1 MNYFK
6 RFSDF
11 CAVFAISAAAIYT
24 LRKFMSFN
32 PADAEGMV
40 EKLKL
45 FFSKDYYRDYR
56 SYIVLITLLTVS
68 LVVGAVLERFPYIG
82 FALSLAPMLQILLM
96 FGDGKLY
103 ERPMLYVILGIAHVL
118 GNIVH
123 SLYLDRADGK
133 RRGFICVNLAGIALS
148 ALGFWVWRRAELLS
162 HIGAV
167 LDEDK
172 LGSRDAAILAGVED
186 GAQSIILKLSL
197 MILVGVAISIILRDV
212 YFIDA
217 AVAVIPFVYSAHL
230 VATEKL
236 RLFPLAIIFITLFYL
251 IFRLLILICEPMS
264 KKCIFS
270 KKILNNC

>member
-6 RFSDF
+6 KFSDF
-11 CAVFAISAAAIYT
+11 CAVFAISAAAVYT

-32 PADAEGMV
+32 PADTEGIT

-45 FFSKDYYRDYR
+45 FFSKDYFRDYR
-56 SYIVLITLLTVS
+56 AYLVLIMLLTAS
-68 LVVGAVLERFPYIG
+68 LIVGVVLERFPYVG
-82 FALSLAPMLQILLM
+82 FTLSLVPMLQILLM

-103 ERPMLYVILGIAHVL
+103 ERPMLYVILGITHVL

-133 RRGFICVNLAGIALS
+133 RRGFICVNLAGISLS
-148 ALGFWVWRRAELLS
+148 TLGFWVWRRAGQLS
-162 HIGAV
+162 L
-167 LDEDK
+167 LDEEAAAE
-172 LGSRDAAILAGVED
+172 LGSRDAAILLGVED
-186 GAQSIILKLSL
+186 GAQSIILKLSII
-197 MILVGVAISIILRDV
+197 ILISVVISIVLRDV

-217 AVAVIPFVYSAHL
+217 IIAAIPFAYSAHL
-230 VATEKL
+230 VAREKL
-236 RLFPLAIIFITLFYL
+236 HLFPLAIIFITFSYL

-264 KKCIFS
+264 KKYFFR

>member
-68 LVVGAVLERFPYIG
+68 LVVGAVLERFPYVG

-133 RRGFICVNLAGIALS
+133 RRAFICVNLGGITLS
-148 ALGFWVWRRAELLS
+148 ALGLWVWNRAKELSLLDEEAAAELGTWDS
-162 HIGAV
+162 
-167 LDEDK
+167 
-172 LGSRDAAILAGVED
+172 AILAGVED
-186 GAQSIILKLSL
+186 GAQSITLKLSL
-197 MILVGVAISIILRDV
+197 MILVGIAISIILRDV

-251 IFRLLILICEPMS
+251 IFRLLILRCEPMS

>member
-68 LVVGAVLERFPYIG
+68 LVVGAVLERFPYVG

-133 RRGFICVNLAGIALS
+133 RRAFICVNLGGITLS
-148 ALGFWVWRRAELLS
+148 ALGLWVWNRAKELSLLDEEAAAELGTWDS
-162 HIGAV
+162 
-167 LDEDK
+167 
-172 LGSRDAAILAGVED
+172 AILAGVED
-186 GAQSIILKLSL
+186 GAQSITLKLSL
-197 MILVGVAISIILRDV
+197 MILVGIAISIILRDV

-264 KKCIFS
+264 NKCIFS